1 LLLSAHH
8 SLKDVLVDGATSDL
22 HGAVA
27 QGGPRSFFSEI
38 ISSISDVRFSRDGRH
53 MLSRDYMTVKLWDIN
68 MENRPIASFPVHE
81 PLREKVLREYS
92 PVCQRLNVAFAGC
105 ARPSPASAELCV
117 APGCTLMLLHHLMPM
132 A

>member
-1 LLLSAHH
+1 MNGLMLGAHH
-8 SLKDVLVDGATSDL
+8 STTEAFIVRNPHQSHD
-22 HGAVA
+22 AVT

-81 PLREKVLREYS
+81 PLREKVLQNLPPGLS
-92 PVCQRLNVAFAGC
+92 AN
-105 ARPSPASAELCV
+105 PAA
-117 APGCTLMLLHHLMPM
+117 T
-132 A
+132 